1 MIHLYFI
8 NDAFF
13 HLSVYFVSVAFNRTS
28 RYTCGVCQN
37 IGCDFLR
44 KPQSVLPKMW
54 SELHKL
60 KKISVRRKDMQRVR
74 TGAWK
79 R

>member
-1 MIHLYFI
+1 MESARIF
-8 NDAFF
+8 
-13 HLSVYFVSVAFNRTS
+13 
-28 RYTCGVCQN
+28 
-37 IGCDFLR
+37 GCDFLR

-79 R
+79 RCSFPVCRIDRMK